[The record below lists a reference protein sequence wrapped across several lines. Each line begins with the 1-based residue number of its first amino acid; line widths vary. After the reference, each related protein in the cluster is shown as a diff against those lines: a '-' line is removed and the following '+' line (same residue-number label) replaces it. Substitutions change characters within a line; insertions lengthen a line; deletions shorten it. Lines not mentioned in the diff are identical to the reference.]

1 MRTFGF
7 VSRNPVRLGVLALL
21 PLLSACSMFG
31 PSSAPIPP
39 PGSSGP
45 ETMPISDTVYAFDM
59 PMGVQPVP
67 EATTVAAID
76 PPEQRFPLSLADPGD
91 AASRLPAPGKG
102 RAYYF
107 LAPAPGLIADSRS
120 LTPAFCLNQ
129 PTEPNLLRYS
139 VLLLGDGKPQP
150 LIAGRPVANPGEAL
164 PPC

>member
-1 MRTFGF
+1 MRTSGF
-7 VSRNPVRLGVLALL
+7 VSRNPVRLVALALL

-39 PGSSGP
+39 PSASGP
-45 ETMPISDTVYAFDM
+45 ETLALSDTVYAFDM

-76 PPEQRFPLSLADPGD
+76 PPQQRFPLGLADPGE
-91 AASRLPAPGKG
+91 AAARLPVPGKG

-107 LAPAPGLIADSRS
+107 LAPAPGLIADSRTLMPS
-120 LTPAFCLNQ
+120 FCLNQ
-129 PTEPNLLRYS
+129 PTEPSLLRYS

-150 LIAGRPVANPGEAL
+150 LIAGRPVANPDEAL